1 MDDKDSEIKRLFG
14 AWLKKLL
21 IRTRIDYIRKLNKRN
36 EVSLD
41 ELNFKVHSAFDIA
54 SIDDIDFSF
63 ENDSLES
70 AFYSI
75 PESCR
80 KILKMIYFE
89 SKTPEEIAQ
98 ECNCSLKY
106 VYNRKSVGISK
117 LKQMLRGNL

>member
-1 MDDKDSEIKRLFG
+1 MEDKDSEIKKMFG
-14 AWLKKLL
+14 AWLKKIL

-41 ELNFKVHSAFDIA
+41 ELNIETYSAFDITN
-54 SIDDIDFSF
+54 IEDRDFSF

-89 SKTPEEIAQ
+89 GKTPEEITR

-117 LKQMLRGNL
+117 LKQILRGDL

>member
-1 MDDKDSEIKRLFG
+1 MEDKDSEIKKMFG
-14 AWLKKLL
+14 AWLKKIL

-41 ELNFKVHSAFDIA
+41 ELNIETYSAFDITN
-54 SIDDIDFSF
+54 IEDRDFSF

-80 KILKMIYFE
+80 KILKMIFFDG
-89 SKTPEEIAQ
+89 KTPEEIAQ

-117 LKQMLRGNL
+117 LKQMLRGDL

>member
-1 MDDKDSEIKRLFG
+1 MDDKNSEIKRLFG
-14 AWLKKLL
+14 AWLKKIL

-36 EVSLD
+36 EVSFD
-41 ELNFKVHSAFDIA
+41 ELNIETYSAFDITN
-54 SIDDIDFSF
+54 IEDRDFSF

-80 KILKMIYFE
+80 KILKMIFFDG
-89 SKTPEEIAQ
+89 KTPEEIAQ

-117 LKQMLRGNL
+117 LKQMLRGDL

>member
-1 MDDKDSEIKRLFG
+1 MEDKDSEIKKIFG
-14 AWLKKLL
+14 AWLKRLL
-21 IRTRIDYIRKLNKRN
+21 IRTRIDYIRKLNKRD

-41 ELNFKVHSAFDIA
+41 GLNIEIHSDFDI
-54 SIDDIDFSF
+54 ININDMDISF

-80 KILKMIYFE
+80 KILKMLYFE
-89 SKTPEEIAQ
+89 CKTPEEIAQ

-117 LKQMLRGNL
+117 LKQILRGDL

>member
-1 MDDKDSEIKRLFG
+1 MEDKDSEIKKMFG
-14 AWLKKLL
+14 AWLKKIL
-21 IRTRIDYIRKLNKRN
+21 IRTRIDYIRKLNKKN

-41 ELNFKVHSAFDIA
+41 GLNIEVHSAFDIA
-54 SIDDIDFSF
+54 NIDDVDFSF

-89 SKTPEEIAQ
+89 GKTPEEITR

-117 LKQMLRGNL
+117 LKQILRGDL